1 MIKVYSSTGI
11 YIQMLSCILLISF
24 LPVLR
29 EGVPHLA
36 DFIPTT
42 LSLEGKDRLKCCRRR
57 KGNDGG
63 GRRGKLGEM
72 KEKESHIESTPYFF
86 IYFS

>member
-1 MIKVYSSTGI
+1 
-11 YIQMLSCILLISF
+11 MLSCILLISF

-42 LSLEGKDRLKCCRRR
+42 LSLEGKDRLGKDRLKCCRGR
-57 KGNDGG
+57 KGADGG
-63 GRRGKLGEM
+63 ERRGK
-72 KEKESHIESTPYFF
+72 
-86 IYFS
+86 